1 MRRGRAL
8 GRLIEGV
15 QNGEPFAIIT
25 VAVMVIVLVGWV
37 VYKIKKGPRV

>member
-15 QNGEPFAIIT
+15 QNGEPFSIFI
-25 VAVMVIVLVGWV
+25 VVVLVVVFVGWII
-37 VYKIKKGPRV
+37 YKVKNGPKV